1 MQAGCEEMKCFSD
14 CRRKQRERGAG
25 VAMMSDTSLGG
36 AAASGHAPAG
46 GAHIVRCVVCGGPC
60 DAADAA
66 TRQGAHAAGLMCLF
80 CFRAA
85 CEVVGEGG
93 AEAGGEGDAGEGADD
108 VGEGADDAVI
118 AAAVDAA
125 DWGAALEGWLSPGS
139 SLIDVGESAVE

>member
-1 MQAGCEEMKCFSD
+1 
-14 CRRKQRERGAG
+14 
-25 VAMMSDTSLGG
+25 
-36 AAASGHAPAG
+36 
-46 GAHIVRCVVCGGPC
+46 
-60 DAADAA
+60 
-66 TRQGAHAAGLMCLF
+66 MCLF

-85 CEVVGEGG
+85 CEVVGKGG
-93 AEAGGEGDAGEGADD
+93 SEAGGEGDAGEGADD